1 MSNPQETRPSVQKGM
16 KKKQYTMETLI
27 AAIDAVK
34 QGMSK
39 SMASKKFGI
48 PRMTLTDKVKQKTP
62 LIPKQ
67 KTVLSKEE
75 EEKLVT
81 WILAMGRQGMGRT
94 SLNICSTVQSIL
106 NGKDPIPRTTG
117 LVGHG

>member
-1 MSNPQETRPSVQKGM
+1 MSNPQENQPSVQKGM
-16 KKKQYTMETLI
+16 KKKQYTQEKLI

-39 SMASKKFGI
+39 SMASKKYDI
-48 PRMTLTDKVKQKTP
+48 PKMTLMDKVNQKTP
-62 LIPKQ
+62 LIQ
-67 KTVLSKEE
+67 RTVLSNEE

-81 WILAMGRQGMGRT
+81 WVLAMGRHGMGRT
-94 SLNICSTVQSIL
+94 SLDICSTVQSIL